1 MGKKS
6 RLKELKKEARGGETI
21 VSAPQTAI
29 WGEGAQSAIAV
40 ALLCALLLTGII
52 LRFNDLDVKGRSP
65 DEGIYTRQAI
75 IVAQDGVEG
84 TRRLIDEYNADK
96 RLWIYPPPIRI
107 GYTYLL
113 ATIMK
118 VANIFDERAGTYLST
133 LCSIGA
139 LFILVLLGLRFF
151 NRWVTVVALLLMSVS
166 PMDLAIA
173 RRSWQDGVLAL
184 AGLLL
189 IYCCCEL
196 TANPNRKIWY
206 IPFWLI
212 GIWCIIIKE
221 SGIIIYGL
229 CVIWLFAV
237 MALKERSFIK
247 STLLVVFTL
256 LGISISALILG
267 HVVGGILRVL
277 EVLKHV
283 KDAMPTN
290 TWAIDYQTGPW
301 YRILEGLWILT
312 PASFIL
318 CIIGIVGVF
327 SGDRHARQ
335 SIIAKWLI
343 FIILSFLF
351 ITIVTPYMQNIRYL
365 SIIFV
370 PFYLMSGLGLWYL
383 IYSAKDFLKGGA
395 FYTMIAITVLV
406 LVIISI
412 SDYQKFQRIFIKR
425 GIREISIRLLRE
437 SV

>member
-6 RLKELKKEARGGETI
+6 RFKKLRKETQGAETI
-21 VSAPQTAI
+21 VSASKAAI
-29 WGEGAQSAIAV
+29 LGEGTQKAIAIV
-40 ALLCALLLTGII
+40 LLCALLLTGIV

-65 DEGIYTRQAI
+65 DEGIYTSQAI
-75 IVAQDGVEG
+75 IVAQDGIEG
-84 TRRLIDEYNADK
+84 TRRLIGEYNADK
-96 RLWIYPPPIRI
+96 QSWIYPPPIRI

-113 ATIMK
+113 AAIMK
-118 VANIFDERAGTYLST
+118 AANIFDERAGTYLST

-139 LFILVLLGLRFF
+139 LFMLVLLGLRFF

-184 AGLLL
+184 AGLIL

-196 TANPNRKIWY
+196 TADPKRKIWY

-237 MALKERSFIK
+237 MAFKEKSFIK
-247 STLLVVFTL
+247 SALLVVFTL
-256 LGISISALILG
+256 LGISISVLILG
-267 HVVGGILRVL
+267 HVVGGIPRVL

-290 TWAIDYQTGPW
+290 TYAIDYQTGPW

-312 PASFIL
+312 PASFVL
-318 CIIGIVGVF
+318 CIIGIVKVF

-365 SIIFV
+365 SITFV
-370 PFYLMSGLGLWYL
+370 PFYLMCGLGLWHL
-383 IYSAKDFLKGGA
+383 ISLWKDFRGGA

-425 GIREISIRLLRE
+425 GIRDISIRLLRE

>member
-6 RLKELKKEARGGETI
+6 RFKKLRKEMQGGETTVP
-21 VSAPQTAI
+21 VSQAAI
-29 WGEGAQSAIAV
+29 LGEGIQNTIAIA
-40 ALLCALLLTGII
+40 LLWALLLTGIV
-52 LRFNDLDVKGRSP
+52 LRFSDLDIKGRSP
-65 DEGIYTRQAI
+65 DEGVYTSQAI
-75 IVAQDGVEG
+75 IVAHDGIEG
-84 TRRLIDEYNADK
+84 TRRLIGEYNANK
-96 RLWIYPPPIRI
+96 QLWIYPPPIRI

-113 ATIMK
+113 ATTMMT
-118 VANIFDERAGTYLST
+118 ANIFNERAGTYLST

-139 LFILVLLGLRFF
+139 LFMLVLLGLRFF

-196 TANPNRKIWY
+196 TADPKRKIWY
-206 IPFWLI
+206 ISFWLI

-256 LGISISALILG
+256 LGISISVLILG
-267 HVVGGILRVL
+267 HVVGGIPRVL

-290 TWAIDYQTGPW
+290 TYAIDYQTGPW

-312 PASFIL
+312 PASFVL
-318 CIIGIVGVF
+318 CIIGIVKVF

-365 SIIFV
+365 SVTFV
-370 PFYLMSGLGLWYL
+370 PFYLMCGLGLWYL
-383 IYSAKDFLKGGA
+383 IFLVKDFLKGGA
-395 FYTMIAITVLV
+395 FYAMIAITVLL

-412 SDYQKFQRIFIKR
+412 GDYQKFQQIFIKR
-425 GIREISIRLLRE
+425 GIKDISIRLLRE

>member
-6 RLKELKKEARGGETI
+6 RFKKLRKESQGSETI
-21 VSAPQTAI
+21 VSASQTAI
-29 WGEGAQSAIAV
+29 WSEGAQNAIAIV
-40 ALLCALLLTGII
+40 LLCAFLLTGII
-52 LRFNDLDVKGRSP
+52 LRFSDLDIKGRSP
-65 DEGIYTRQAI
+65 DEGIYTNQAI
-75 IVAQDGVEG
+75 VVAQNGIEG
-84 TRRLIDEYNADK
+84 TRQLISEYNADK

-113 ATIMK
+113 AAIMK
-118 VANIFDERAGTYLST
+118 ATNIFDERAGTYLST
-133 LCSIGA
+133 LCSIGT
-139 LFILVLLGLRFF
+139 LFMLVLLGLRFF
-151 NRWVTVVALLLMSVS
+151 NRWVTIVALLSMSVS

-173 RRSWQDGVLAL
+173 RRSWQDGVLAF

-196 TANPNRKIWY
+196 TSDPRRKIWY

-212 GIWCIIIKE
+212 GSWCIIIKE
-221 SGIIIYGL
+221 SGIIVYGL

-237 MALKERSFIK
+237 MAFKERSFIK
-247 STLLVVFTL
+247 SALLIVFTL
-256 LGISISALILG
+256 LGISISILILG
-267 HVVGGILRVL
+267 HVVGGIPRVL
-277 EVLKHV
+277 DVLKHV

-290 TWAIDYQTGPW
+290 TYAIDYQTGPW

-312 PASFIL
+312 PISFVM
-318 CIIGIVGVF
+318 CIIGIAGIF
-327 SGDRHARQ
+327 SGDHHARQ

-365 SIIFV
+365 SVIFV
-370 PFYLMSGLGLWYL
+370 PFYLICGVGLCYL
-383 IYSAKDFLKGGA
+383 ISLANDFFKGGT
-395 FYTMIAITVLV
+395 FYAMMAIIVLALIFV
-406 LVIISI
+406 SI

-425 GIREISIRLLRE
+425 GIRDISIRLLRE